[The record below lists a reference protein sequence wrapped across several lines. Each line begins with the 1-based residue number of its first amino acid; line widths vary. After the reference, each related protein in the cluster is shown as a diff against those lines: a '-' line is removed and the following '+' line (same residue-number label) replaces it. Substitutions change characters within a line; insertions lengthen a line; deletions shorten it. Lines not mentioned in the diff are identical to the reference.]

1 MSFRRFIKDLVLYR
15 KMMLISLGLFVAGII
30 MGNVFTSSLSA
41 LLEPQIEA
49 LQEVS
54 GNLSQSAS
62 PELSFFI
69 FIFLNNAVKSLLII
83 GLGALFGFMPIVFL
97 VMNGMVLGYLV
108 QAASTQGAD
117 MFDLIVKGLLPH
129 GIIEI
134 PAILIAAAYGLQF
147 GYLVMKSLG
156 ELGARERHER
166 SVKWGEFFRSAG
178 RASIWITVALFVAAI
193 IESTITFHLV
203 QT

>member
-1 MSFRRFIKDLVLYR
+1 MSFRRFIQDLIQYR
-15 KMMLISLGLFVAGII
+15 VMIFVALGLFIAGII
-30 MGNVFTSSLSA
+30 MGVVLTDELSA
-41 LLEPQIEA
+41 LIAPQIEA

-54 GNLSQSAS
+54 GKLSNSSS

-69 FIFLNNAVKSLLII
+69 FIFLNNAVKSLFIM

-97 VMNGMVLGYLV
+97 VMNGMVLGFLV
-108 QAASTQGAD
+108 HAASAQGAN

-134 PAILIAAAYGLQF
+134 PAIVVAAAYGLQF

-156 ELGARERHER
+156 ELGARDRHER
-166 SVKWGEFFRSAG
+166 SVKWGMFFRTAG
-178 RASIWITVALFVAAI
+178 TAAIWITVALLVAAM

-203 QT
+203 KT

>member
-1 MSFRRFIKDLVLYR
+1 MSFRRFIQDLAHYR
-15 KMMLISLGLFVAGII
+15 KMLLVSLTLFVAGIVL
-30 MGNVFTSSLSA
+30 GNVYSDYLGA
-41 LLEPQIEA
+41 MLKPQIHA
-49 LQEVS
+49 IREVS
-54 GNLSQSAS
+54 GTLSQSSS

-69 FIFLNNAVKSLLII
+69 FIFLNNAIKSLLVI
-83 GLGALFGFMPIVFL
+83 GLGAFFGFMPVVFL

-108 QAASTQGAD
+108 RETSAQGAD
-117 MFDLIVKGLLPH
+117 MFELIVKGLLPH

-147 GYLVMKSLG
+147 GYLVLKSLG

-166 SVKWGEFFRSAG
+166 SVKWGAYFRAAG
-178 RASIWITVALFVAAI
+178 TAAFWITVALLIAAI

-203 QT
+203 Q